1 VSYDPDKMAQIA
13 HGLFQVQVEAVHGEA
28 GTNSLKAVL
37 ALARELYR
45 FRSPEGFSD
54 GLVIF
59 HVLPDGAPALPIEE
73 SQTVPDVQSLP
84 EDVDGTAIEILPSGG
99 LRVWSASAV
108 DPQLLATHAVVYAFG
123 VAAIGG
129 AETDGA
135 DFEAII
141 LPDGP
146 APVPNPVGYPS
157 ALAPPTF
164 WNLEEALDYYATHLA
179 ARSTCKI
186 LKTVWAQEAAD
197 RRLVL
202 RNHPEVVMRESLAQ
216 HLRSSVRDT
225 KLVRVLEEQ
234 NVSETEP
241 VDIEVSWSLTSH
253 IALIEVK
260 WLGKCL
266 NDTGDALA
274 SYSYSDGRARDGV
287 RQLADYLDEF
297 RERTPG
303 HEIRGYLVV
312 YDARRWGVT
321 TWEPGE
327 ITSENAWYYANRD
340 IDYLDAI
347 PDRSDFKPPRRLY
360 LEPRIAA

>member
-1 VSYDPDKMAQIA
+1 MSYDPDKMAEIA
-13 HGLFQVQVEAVHGEA
+13 QGLFQVQVEAVHGEA
-28 GTNSLKAVL
+28 GIASLQAVL
-37 ALARELYR
+37 QLVRSLYLH
-45 FRSPEGFSD
+45 RSPEGLSRGLVVFQALPGMTPPAPAGPSTTIAVVQSFPERADGAVVEVRSD
-54 GLVIF
+54 GTLTVW
-59 HVLPDGAPALPIEE
+59 GAA
-73 SQTVPDVQSLP
+73 
-84 EDVDGTAIEILPSGG
+84 AI
-99 LRVWSASAV
+99 
-108 DPQLLATHAVVYAFG
+108 DPQALASHAVVYAYTPDSESI
-123 VAAIGG
+123 V
-129 AETDGA
+129 
-135 DFEAII
+135 
-141 LPDGP
+141 LPSGHT
-146 APVPNPVGYPS
+146 PVPNPVGYPS

-164 WNLEEALDYYATHLA
+164 WNLEEALGYYATHLA

-186 LKTVWAQEAAD
+186 LKTVWAVDASN

-202 RNHPEVVMRESLAQ
+202 CNHPEVIMRESLAQ

-266 NDTGDALA
+266 NDDASDLA
-274 SYSYSDGRARDGV
+274 SYAYGDARAREGAV
-287 RQLADYLDEF
+287 QLANYLDEF

-321 TWEPGE
+321 NWQPDP
-327 ITSENAWYYANRD
+327 ITYDHAWHYADREL
-340 IDYLDAI
+340 DYADSL
-347 PDRSDFKPPRRLY
+347 PERVDFKEPRRFY
-360 LEPRIAA
+360 LEPSVAA